1 MPGKISILRESGET
15 LESNVVSVFMIP
27 ETGKRYI
34 ITTENAVDPHGL
46 TVLHISEIV
55 DNNLQKIA
63 TDDEWS
69 SIKTIMRAIISGNV
83 GSYQYLPTIE
93 SINAVGQYS
102 RDISVSASASKQM
115 IDNYNAADTASDQ
128 GAGAQ
133 PAAPV
138 EGADQAAPVAAPAQ
152 GVTQPTEQQ
161 VTPSN
166 IFPTNNAVGG
176 GEEVV
181 PGISEVGVSNQT
193 ANNVVPG
200 AAPVDVNPPMAPDYN
215 NNNVVNN
222 AVLQQTSQIPVVNQG
237 GMVPP
242 PAAPMDPQMSNEVQ
256 VVNPAQMVPSGQIVQ
271 GEQSQYNGPQVNVN
285 IDQNAAP
292 SFDPNATL
300 DSVVMGAQEMFMAGV
315 RNLVQTIQEKVY
327 RDLYNKEIELK
338 NREIMLEQKE
348 QMLNNQMM
356 LLNNSYNQGFNMG
369 GMTPPQGGMQSP
381 PSQGGMQPPPPQ
393 YGGAMMTQSSMTQNP
408 NVSNNIFSNNPQM
421 MNGSQTGMMQSPVV
435 PTVVQAAND
444 MN

>member
-115 IDNYNAADTASDQ
+115 IDNYNAADTSGEQ
-128 GAGAQ
+128 NAGAQ

-138 EGADQAAPVAAPAQ
+138 EGTDAAAPVQ
-152 GVTQPTEQQ
+152 DVNQPVQPVQ
-161 VTPSN
+161 PVQPDMQPSN

-181 PGISEVGVSNQT
+181 PGISEVGVNSQT
-193 ANNVVPG
+193 ANNMVPG
-200 AAPVDVNPPMAPDYN
+200 AAPAEVNPPVAPDLN

-222 AVLQQTSQIPVVNQG
+222 LMMQQTSQIPVVNQN
-237 GMVPP
+237 GMATPP
-242 PAAPMDPQMSNEVQ
+242 IDPQMSNEVQ

-271 GEQSQYNGPQVNVN
+271 GEQQYNAGPQVNVN
-285 IDQNAAP
+285 FDQNAVP

-300 DSVVMGAQEMFMAGV
+300 DSVVMGSQEMFMAGV

-338 NREIMLEQKE
+338 NREILIEQKE

-356 LLNNSYNQGFNMG
+356 MINNSYNQGFNMNGMANPPQG
-369 GMTPPQGGMQSP
+369 GMQTPPQGGMQ
-381 PSQGGMQPPPPQ
+381 PSQPQ
-393 YGGAMMTQSSMTQNP
+393 YGPSMMTQSSMTQNP
-408 NVSNNIFSNNPQM
+408 MVSNNIFSNNPQM